1 MKKVVET
8 TKSLLVKMLEY
19 NINGLTF
26 QLNKTVGLK
35 DVNVNENTFL
45 LNKIKDYR
53 SVLNKVKVLEESDV
67 EALNSNFLKTTIFV
81 AFVMGQYQYIDFET
95 AKLNTELIKKESK
108 SPVQSY
114 PQIFKN
120 FSY

>member
-67 EALNSNFLKTTIFV
+67 EALNSNFLKTTIFI

-95 AKLNTELIKKESK
+95 AKLNTELMKKEK
-108 SPVQSY
+108 KIPVQSY